1 MVAVKFMTAKEA
13 AQMIPDGAT
22 VGTNGFGGA
31 AFPEEVAQEIENRFL
46 ETGKPNNLTLF
57 FCAAQGNNQ
66 TKGLQHFAHEGLV
79 RRTIGGHYGL
89 ANKIGK
95 MVSQNQLEAYNFPQ
109 GVMTGL
115 LRQTA
120 AHQPGVLTSVGLG
133 TFADPRLEG
142 GKMND
147 RTKKAEDLVRLIQ
160 LDGREYLFFK
170 SIPINYAIIAGTY
183 ADEDGN
189 ISFEREGVKAES
201 LAMAMACK
209 NSGGKVIVQVQ
220 HIVQN
225 GSLHTRDVEIPGAL
239 VDTVV
244 IASDMKYCMQDF
256 AVQYNPGFSGEHRM
270 NLAEFKPAEL
280 NNKKVI
286 ARRAAFELQKNS
298 IVNLGLGIPEYI
310 SAVAAEEGI
319 TDRFTLT
326 VEDGIF
332 GGNPQSGLNFGL
344 SLNPA
349 CMVTMPSMF
358 DFYDGGGLDQAFLGF
373 AEGDMHGNV
382 NVSKFGSHL
391 AGCGGFIDITQNTKQ
406 VYFCGTFT
414 TGGLK
419 TKIGGGKMQILQEG
433 TINKFTNQIQ
443 QITFSAKTAVENDLP
458 VLYIT
463 ERAVFRLTKDGI
475 MLCEA
480 APGIDVEKDIF
491 AHMPQKPLVAPDF
504 KRMDERIFR
513 DEKMG
518 L

>member
-1 MVAVKFMTAKEA
+1 MAVKFMTAKEA

-46 ETGKPNNLTLF
+46 ETGKPNDLTLF

>member
-1 MVAVKFMTAKEA
+1 MTAKEA

>member
-1 MVAVKFMTAKEA
+1 MTAKEA

-46 ETGKPNNLTLF
+46 ETGKPNDLTLF

>member
-1 MVAVKFMTAKEA
+1 MAVKFMTAKEA

>member
-1 MVAVKFMTAKEA
+1 MTAKEA

-22 VGTNGFGGA
+22 LGTNGFGGA

-46 ETGKPNNLTLF
+46 ETGKPNDLTLF

-504 KRMDERIFR
+504 KWMDERIFR

>member
-1 MVAVKFMTAKEA
+1 MTAKEA

-22 VGTNGFGGA
+22 LGTNGFGGA

-46 ETGKPNNLTLF
+46 ETGKPNDLTLF

>member
-1 MVAVKFMTAKEA
+1 MTAKEA

-22 VGTNGFGGA
+22 LGTNGFGGA

-504 KRMDERIFR
+504 KWMDERIFR

>member
-1 MVAVKFMTAKEA
+1 MAVKFMTAKEA

-22 VGTNGFGGA
+22 LGTNGFGGA

-504 KRMDERIFR
+504 KWMDERIFR

>member
-1 MVAVKFMTAKEA
+1 VAVKFMTAKEA

-22 VGTNGFGGA
+22 LGTNGFGGA

-46 ETGKPNNLTLF
+46 ETGKPNDLTLF

-504 KRMDERIFR
+504 KWMDERIFR

>member
-1 MVAVKFMTAKEA
+1 MAVKFMTAKEA

-22 VGTNGFGGA
+22 LGTNGFGGA

-46 ETGKPNNLTLF
+46 ETGKPNDLTLF

-504 KRMDERIFR
+504 KWMDERIFR

>member
-1 MVAVKFMTAKEA
+1 MAVKFMTAKEA

-22 VGTNGFGGA
+22 LGTNGFGGA

-46 ETGKPNNLTLF
+46 ETGKPNDLTLF